1 MIRKTAIGAVLIAGA
16 SLAQADGMQVY
27 GILDI
32 GVEALDHVGPTSGK
46 LIREP
51 SLSGGQ
57 LPTRL
62 GFKGDEDMG
71 DGWFSRFVLEAGIAP
86 DTGGSLQGGRLF
98 GRQAFLGVGQ
108 KDLGMVSAGRQW
120 TMTFYSMLD
129 ADVIGPASF
138 GSAGL
143 DSYLP
148 QARVDNSVAYRGNF
162 GGWTLG
168 GTYSIGRDTLAPG
181 NCPGETPGK
190 GITCAEWS
198 TMLKYDA
205 PTWGA
210 AVAYDRQNGGPAGA
224 FIGQPAGTVPSGANA
239 DKRLIIDGYVN
250 IGNAKIGGGW
260 IKRDL
265 VAAPTG
271 LSTGLY
277 FLGTS
282 YPLGQAFSI
291 DAQLLYLHDTR
302 ASRNARMAV
311 ARGNYALSKRTFL
324 YLMVG
329 HVSNDSHAAYSLS
342 AGGLQASLPPAGE
355 GQSGVLVGMRH
366 SF

>member
-1 MIRKTAIGAVLIAGA
+1 MIRKTAVGVILGIGA
-16 SLAQADGMQVY
+16 SLAQADSVQVY

-32 GVEALDHVGPTSGK
+32 AAEALDHVGPSGGK

-62 GFKGDEDMG
+62 GFRGDEDMG
-71 DGWFSRFVLEAGIAP
+71 GGWQTRFVLEAGIAP
-86 DTGGSLQGGRLF
+86 DTGGSLQSGRLF
-98 GRQAFLGVGQ
+98 GRQAFLGIGQ

-162 GGWTLG
+162 GGLSVG

-181 NCPGETPGK
+181 NCPGEAAGK
-190 GITCAEWS
+190 GVTCAEWS
-198 TMLKYDA
+198 TMLKYDSPA
-205 PTWGA
+205 WGA
-210 AVAYDRQNGGPAGA
+210 AVAYDRQNGGPAGT
-224 FIGQPAGTVPSGANA
+224 FIGQPAGTIPSGANA
-239 DKRLIIDGYVN
+239 DKRLIVDGYVN
-250 IGNAKIGGGW
+250 VGGAKIGGGW
-260 IKRDL
+260 IKRNL

-271 LSTGLY
+271 LSTDLF

-282 YPLGQAFSI
+282 YPVGGAFSI
-291 DAQLLYLHDTR
+291 DAQALYLHDTHA
-302 ASRNARMAV
+302 ASNARMVV
-311 ARGNYALSKRTFL
+311 ARANYALSKRTYL
-324 YLMVG
+324 YLMAG
-329 HVSNDSHAAYSLS
+329 HVSNDSKAAYSLS
-342 AGGLQASLPPAGE
+342 AGGLQSSLPPVGE
-355 GQSGVLVGMRH
+355 GQSGVLAGMRH

>member
-1 MIRKTAIGAVLIAGA
+1 MIRKTTVGVVLGIGA
-16 SLAQADGMQVY
+16 SMAQADSVQVY
-27 GILDI
+27 GILDVA
-32 GVEALDHVGPTSGK
+32 VEALNHVGPTGGK

-62 GFKGDEDMG
+62 GFRGDEDMG
-71 DGWFSRFVLEAGIAP
+71 GGWFSRFVLEAGIAP

-98 GRQAFLGVGQ
+98 GRQAFLGIGQ

-138 GSAGL
+138 GSAAL
-143 DSYLP
+143 DPYLP
-148 QARVDNSVAYRGNF
+148 QARADNSVAYRGSY

-168 GTYSIGRDTLAPG
+168 GTYSLGRDTLAPG

-190 GITCAEWS
+190 GVNCAEWS
-198 TMLKYDA
+198 TMLKYDT

-224 FIGQPAGTVPSGANA
+224 FIGQPAGTIPSGANA
-239 DKRLIIDGYVN
+239 DKRLIVDGYVN
-250 IGNAKIGGGW
+250 VGNAKIGGGW
-260 IKRDL
+260 IKRNL
-265 VAAPTG
+265 LAAPVG
-271 LSTGLY
+271 LSTDLC
-277 FLGTS
+277 FFGTS
-282 YPLGQAFSI
+282 YPFGTAFSI
-291 DAQLLYLHDTR
+291 DAQVLYLHDSHT
-302 ASRNARMAV
+302 ASNAQMAV
-311 ARGNYALSKRTFL
+311 ARGNYALSKNTFL
-324 YLMVG
+324 YVMAG
-329 HVSNDSHAAYSLS
+329 HVGNDSKAAYSLS
-342 AGGLQASLPPAGE
+342 AGGLQSSLPPAGE